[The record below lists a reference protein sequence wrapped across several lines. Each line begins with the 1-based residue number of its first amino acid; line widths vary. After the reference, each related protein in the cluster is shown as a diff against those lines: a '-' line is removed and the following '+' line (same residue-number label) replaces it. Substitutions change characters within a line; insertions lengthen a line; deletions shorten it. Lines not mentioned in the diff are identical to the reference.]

1 MAAPNIVNVATIT
14 GKTNVIKGLPADS
27 DNALASLITNS
38 ASSGKVFKV
47 NSIIAAN
54 TAAADSDVTLT
65 VGLYRN
71 SVGHRIISDITIAA
85 GSAFTPV
92 EKNLVLYLEEGDT
105 IKCIA
110 GTGDSGYIDVVGSF
124 EEIS

>member
-14 GKTNVIKGLPADS
+14 GKTNVIKSLTTTATNLS
-27 DNALASLITNS
+27 ANAG
-38 ASSGKVFKV
+38 SSGKVFKV

-54 TAAADSDVTLT
+54 TATSDSDVTLT
-65 VGLYRN
+65 VDLFRS
-71 SVGHRIISDITIAA
+71 SVAHKIINDITIAA
-85 GSAFTPV
+85 GSAFTPI

-105 IKCIA
+105 IRCTA
-110 GTGDSGYIDVVGSF
+110 GTGDSGLIDVIGSY

>member
-14 GKTNVIKGLPADS
+14 GKTNVIKSLTTTAT
-27 DNALASLITNS
+27 SLIAN
-38 ASSGKVFKV
+38 AGSSGKVFKV

-54 TAAADSDVTLT
+54 TASSDSDVTLT
-65 VGLYRN
+65 VDLFRS
-71 SVGHRIISDITIAA
+71 SVAHKIINDITIGA
-85 GSAFTPV
+85 GSAFTPI

-105 IKCIA
+105 IRCTA
-110 GTGDSGYIDVVGSF
+110 GTGDSGLIDVIGSY

>member
-14 GKTNVIKGLPADS
+14 GKTNVIKSLTTTAT
-27 DNALASLITNS
+27 ALIANGG
-38 ASSGKVFKV
+38 SSGKVFKV

-54 TAAADSDVTLT
+54 TATSDSDVTLT
-65 VGLYRN
+65 VDLFRS
-71 SVGHRIISDITIAA
+71 SVAHKIINDITIAA
-85 GSAFTPV
+85 GSAFTPI

-105 IKCIA
+105 IRCTA
-110 GTGDSGYIDVVGSF
+110 GTGDSGLIDVIGSF

>member
-1 MAAPNIVNVATIT
+1 MAAPNIVSVATIT
-14 GKTNVIKGLPADS
+14 GKTNVIKGLPTSTATDLIA
-27 DNALASLITNS
+27 NAG
-38 ASSGKVFKV
+38 SSGKVLKV

-65 VGLYRN
+65 VDLYRS
-71 SVGHRIISDITIAA
+71 SVAHKIIQDITIAA
-85 GSAFTPV
+85 GSAFTPI

-105 IKCIA
+105 IRCTA

>member
-14 GKTNVIKGLPADS
+14 GKTNVIKSLTTTATALIE
-27 DNALASLITNS
+27 NAS
-38 ASSGKVFKV
+38 SSGKVFKV

-54 TAAADSDVTLT
+54 TATADSDVTLT
-65 VGLYRN
+65 VELLRS
-71 SVGHRIISDITIAA
+71 SVGHKLINDITIAS
-85 GSAFTPV
+85 GSAFTPI

-105 IKCIA
+105 IRCTA
-110 GTGDSGYIDVVGSF
+110 GTGDSGLIDVIGSY

>member
-14 GKTNVIKGLPADS
+14 GKTNVIKSLTTTAT
-27 DNALASLITNS
+27 ALIANGS
-38 ASSGKVFKV
+38 SSGKVFKV

-54 TAAADSDVTLT
+54 TATSDSDVTLT
-65 VGLYRN
+65 VELLRS
-71 SVGHRIISDITIAA
+71 SVAHKIINDITIAA
-85 GSAFTPV
+85 KSAFTPI

-105 IKCIA
+105 IRCTA
-110 GTGDSGYIDVVGSF
+110 GSGDSGLIDVIGSL

>member
-14 GKTNVIKGLPADS
+14 GKTNVIKSLTTTAT
-27 DNALASLITNS
+27 ALIANGS
-38 ASSGKVFKV
+38 SSGKVFKV

-54 TAAADSDVTLT
+54 TATSDSDVTLT
-65 VGLYRN
+65 VELLRS
-71 SVGHRIISDITIAA
+71 SVAHKIINDITIAA
-85 GSAFTPV
+85 KSAFTPI

-105 IKCIA
+105 IRCTA
-110 GTGDSGYIDVVGSF
+110 GTGDSGLIDVIGSF

>member
-14 GKTNVIKGLPADS
+14 GKTNVIKSLTTTATNLIA
-27 DNALASLITNS
+27 NAG
-38 ASSGKVFKV
+38 SSGKVFKV

-54 TAAADSDVTLT
+54 TATSDSDVTLT
-65 VGLYRN
+65 VDLFRS
-71 SVGHRIISDITIAA
+71 SVAHKIINDITIAA
-85 GSAFTPV
+85 GSAFTPI

-105 IKCIA
+105 IRCTA
-110 GTGDSGYIDVVGSF
+110 GSGDSGLIDVIGSF

>member
-14 GKTNVIKGLPADS
+14 GKTNVIKSLTTTAT
-27 DNALASLITNS
+27 ALIANGS
-38 ASSGKVFKV
+38 SSGKVFKV

-54 TAAADSDVTLT
+54 TASSDSDVTLT
-65 VGLYRN
+65 VDLFRS
-71 SVGHRIISDITIAA
+71 SVAHKIINDITI
-85 GSAFTPV
+85 GSGAAFTPI

-105 IKCIA
+105 IRCTA
-110 GTGDSGYIDVVGSF
+110 GAGDSGLIDVIGSY

>member
-14 GKTNVIKGLPADS
+14 GKTNVINGLSTTATNLIA
-27 DNALASLITNS
+27 NAG
-38 ASSGKVFKV
+38 SSGKVFKV

-54 TAAADSDVTLT
+54 TATSDSDVTLT
-65 VGLYRN
+65 VDLYRN
-71 SVGHRIISDITIAA
+71 SVAHTIINDITIAA

-105 IKCIA
+105 IRCTA
-110 GTGDSGYIDVVGSF
+110 GTGDSGLIDVVGSF